1 MRTVNLDVEKFKTF
15 MRILSIMKD
24 LCNDADI
31 QRGVIRQR
39 INSLLCLF
47 EIDLTSMI
55 GDLNLPI
62 IDIKKKLDILKIFK
76 DNDVQISTTDDSH
89 LIADESTQIKFL
101 IPYLE
106 FVDNPFI
113 KDEEFNSLFILD
125 PEDLILDVQL
135 NKTITKRIKIITE
148 NFDMNNVKISFNGN
162 TASII
167 STHQSKNQEA
177 VLIDSIPTIKEL
189 TGLTHIIT
197 TPFIIDHDGDV
208 SLKMY
213 ETQEGCYS
221 KFSTQVSDI
230 IINSYTKSI
239 IQESDEL

>member
-1 MRTVNLDVEKFKTF
+1 MRTVNLDVEKFKIF

-31 QRGVIRQR
+31 QRGVVRQR

-167 STHQSKNQEA
+167 SIHQSKNQEA

-221 KFSTQVSDI
+221 KFSTQVSNI